1 MTEMSLDNIRITADS
16 CKLDFKQA
24 KRLAEQVILGMVR
37 TPRLIAWKDS
47 NKGNK
52 QALMRDEANTNKS
65 LTQDTGVRVEI
76 NNNEYSFIFAET
88 D

>member
-1 MTEMSLDNIRITADS
+1 MSAMSLDNIRITASS

-24 KRLAEQVILGMVR
+24 QRLAEQVILGMVR

-52 QALMRDEANTNKS
+52 QALLHREANVGLS
-65 LTQDTGVRVEI
+65 LTQDAGVRVDI
-76 NNNEYSFIFAET
+76 NDNEYSFIFTET
-88 D
+88 E